1 MGGLK
6 SSLLYQDRISS
17 KIVRIVISYLIIA
30 FIIYPNINLLFSIFY
45 KQGEFSVEV
54 FSKILSSER
63 AMRSMANSFILAI
76 SMIVS
81 VNLVGTFCVLLTEY
95 WKIKGAKILRLAY
108 MSSLVYGGVT
118 LVTGYKFVYGSNGVL
133 TKLLT
138 KIVPSLDPNWFTGYW
153 AVIFIM
159 TFACTTNH
167 IIFLT
172 NAVRAVDGHII
183 EAARNMGASG
193 ATVFFRVVLP
203 TLKPTFFAITILTF
217 LTGLGAMSAPL
228 IVGGAEFQTIN
239 PMIITFASSPYSR
252 EIAALLAVILGLAT
266 IALLTI
272 LNKIERG
279 GKYISISK
287 TKTHLQK
294 QELVNPVVRATF
306 HVIAYL
312 LFVIYMAPILLVI
325 LFSFS
330 NALSI
335 KTGALSWSSLTLEN
349 YARLFTL
356 RNAWKP
362 YLISIGYGISAA
374 IVAVI
379 FSIIIAR
386 IVMKSRVR
394 YRSWF
399 EYSVLL
405 PWLLPGT
412 FIALGLV
419 LTYDVPRAIIGNK
432 VLVGTLLIMLLAYVI
447 VKLPFTFRMIK
458 AAFYGIDDN
467 LEEAAQCM
475 GSSTWNTML
484 RVIIPVIMPA
494 VISVVV
500 LNFNS
505 LLADYDLSVFLYHP
519 LYPPLGITIKA
530 ASDEVATTSAQAM
543 AFVYAVILMIISSL
557 ALYITIGPGSDRI
570 RRALMHAKSRRIT
583 EKD

>member
-1 MGGLK
+1 MSGSK
-6 SSLLYQDRISS
+6 SRLQGRDRVSS
-17 KIVRIVISYLIIA
+17 KIVQLVISYLIIA
-30 FIIYPNINLLFSIFY
+30 FIIYPNVNLLFSIFY
-45 KQGEFSVEV
+45 KNGEFSVTV

-63 AMRSMANSFILAI
+63 AMRSMLNSFVLAI
-76 SMIVS
+76 SMVIT
-81 VNLVGTFCVLLTEY
+81 VNIIGTFCVLLTEY
-95 WKIKGAKILRLAY
+95 WHIKGSKILRLAY

-133 TKLLT
+133 TRLLVNIFPT
-138 KIVPSLDPNWFTGYW
+138 LDPNWFTGYW

-172 NAVRAVDGHII
+172 NAVRAVDGHLI

-193 ATVFFRVVLP
+193 ARVFFKVVLP
-203 TLKPTFFAITILTF
+203 TLRPTFFAITILTF

-228 IVGGAEFQTIN
+228 IVGGSEFQTIN
-239 PMIITFASSPYSR
+239 PMIITFASTPYSR
-252 EIAALLAVILGLAT
+252 EIAALLAVVLGAAT
-266 IALLTI
+266 ILLLTI
-272 LNKIERG
+272 LNRIERG

-294 QELVNPVVRATF
+294 QVIVNPLARTLF
-306 HVIAYL
+306 HIIAYI
-312 LFVIYMAPILLVI
+312 LFLIYMAPILLVI

-330 NALSI
+330 DALSI
-335 KTGALSWSSLTLEN
+335 KTGTLSWSSFTLEN
-349 YARLFTL
+349 YIRLFTM

-362 YLISIGYGISAA
+362 YLVSIGYGVVAA
-374 IVAVI
+374 VTAVVLSIV
-379 FSIIIAR
+379 IAR
-386 IVMKSRVR
+386 IVMRSRSR

-412 FIALGLV
+412 FIALGLI
-419 LTYDVPRAIIGNK
+419 LTYDVPRVIIGNK
-432 VLVGTLLIMLLAYVI
+432 VLVGTLLIMLLAYVV

-458 AAFYGIDDN
+458 AAFYSIDDN

-519 LYPPLGITIKA
+519 LFPPLGITIKA

-543 AFVYAVILMIISSL
+543 AFVYAVILMAISSL
-557 ALYITIGPGSDRI
+557 ALYISIGPGSDRI
-570 RRALMHAKSRRIT
+570 RKLFLHARNRRASGV
-583 EKD
+583 E